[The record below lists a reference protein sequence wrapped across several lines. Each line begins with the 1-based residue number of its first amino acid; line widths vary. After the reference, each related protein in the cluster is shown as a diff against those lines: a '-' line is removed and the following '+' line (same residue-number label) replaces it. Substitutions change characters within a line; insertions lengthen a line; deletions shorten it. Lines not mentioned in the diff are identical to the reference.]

1 MIKRTKIKTAERKLV
16 ENMKR
21 ISFSFFCFPVTQ
33 GNIQVPVLGSSS
45 RKMRDSPKSTR

>member
-16 ENMKR
+16 EKYEEN
-21 ISFSFFCFPVTQ
+21 FFCFPVTQ

-45 RKMRDSPKSTR
+45 RKMRDSPKSTP